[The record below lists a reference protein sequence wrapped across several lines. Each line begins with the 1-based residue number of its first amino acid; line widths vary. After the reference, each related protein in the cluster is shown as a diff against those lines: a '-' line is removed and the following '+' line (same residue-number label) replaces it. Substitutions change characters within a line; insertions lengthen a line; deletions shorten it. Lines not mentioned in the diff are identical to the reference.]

1 MLASHGK
8 NTMSDEAEKRVEAIQ
23 RAAEYRERAAQY
35 EKLSEEAQQR
45 GDAEM
50 SIEFAR
56 KAAEELTEA
65 SRIEEGIK

>member
-1 MLASHGK
+1 
-8 NTMSDEAEKRVEAIQ
+8 MSDDADKRTAAMQ

-35 EKLSEEAQQR
+35 EKLSEEARQR
-45 GDAEM
+45 GDAQM

-65 SRIEEGIK
+65 SRIEDSIASPR